1 MNCSREKFSA
11 FGVDWAYTSILYSGI
26 FHLMQQQPWLMR
38 RVLTMQT
45 TNAGG
50 CSFMEEYL
58 KKSRAPPCFMGMY
71 VRCTKHGCSS
81 STYNNEIRFPVSKTI
96 VHPTNL
102 NQAVEGRG
110 VVIIKREESIQ
121 QGVQQHPQTPD
132 ISLGPYIRPTSDQL
146 QGGRD
151 TVLQTMFQI
160 EKQWCTF
167 LHVFVQRQFL
177 SEDYEWIRSCYFC
190 CYQVQLERHHSLP
203 PQTAHQGWGKLLFSW
218 SGQNW
223 GAKSD
228 QSWSNLSL
236 HVLYAQ
242 CSPQQMSIKL
252 KYAVGCKLYM
262 FMKSKPAVYVSCVK
276 NVSELHFI

>member
-1 MNCSREKFSA
+1 MNNINSISRSCSPCA
-11 FGVDWAYTSILYSGI
+11 
-26 FHLMQQQPWLMR
+26 
-38 RVLTMQT
+38 
-45 TNAGG
+45 
-50 CSFMEEYL
+50 
-58 KKSRAPPCFMGMY
+58 SRCPAEAA
-71 VRCTKHGCSS
+71 S
-81 STYNNEIRFPVSKTI
+81 
-96 VHPTNL
+96 VHP
-102 NQAVEGRG
+102 
-110 VVIIKREESIQ
+110 Q
-121 QGVQQHPQTPD
+121 QNSNKPLPDAQLRVHP
-132 ISLGPYIRPTSDQL
+132 SDQL